1 MCANEGCGNT
11 FEDNAKRNQKYCSM
25 ECSVKANN
33 RRSME
38 RYNERKRIMGIPR
51 RKCATVGCPTIL
63 RKTNTGE
70 YCDPCTE
77 QTKEAKLKD
86 FRSAVLRR

>member
-1 MCANEGCGNT
+1 MCANEGCQNT
-11 FEDNAKRNQKYCSM
+11 FEGNSKKNQKYCSY
-25 ECSVKANN
+25 ECSVRANN

-38 RYNERKRIMGIPR
+38 RYNERKRIMDTPR

-63 RKTNTGE
+63 RRSNTGK

-77 QTKEAKLKD
+77 QAKEDRLKG
-86 FRSAVLRR
+86 FRDSVFKR